1 MCGMKP
7 KRRKN
12 ACSSCGLRHEP
23 PTGKYCQ
30 QADGSPANG
39 AGSGNVA
46 ESASAVG
53 ELEKRMGHIEAM
65 LERMSASAVSVPAEA
80 GHNAAAAA
88 GSRQRGQ
95 EDWRASGSESPV
107 DLQST
112 MSTTESDD
120 DGEGTPRP
128 RRRRRRRGR
137 YRVKGEKPSTF
148 EELMVETFEL
158 MSKMAL
164 AGEDVGGV
172 TKHGLV
178 LAKKAATGH
187 YRTETLVGYDAAVR
201 ERANTGGPVA
211 FAEVSHEDLVTYFC
225 FDGTKAAQM
234 PTTARRRTGTISR
247 GPVGVCRAFN
257 GVRGCTYR
265 ACRYAH
271 KCGECGETGH
281 PRQECTTKRDR

>member
-46 ESASAVG
+46 ESSSAVG

-65 LERMSASAVSVPAEA
+65 LEKMSANAGSVPAEA
-80 GHNAAAAA
+80 GHNVAAAA

-95 EDWRASGSESPV
+95 EDWRASGSESLV

-112 MSTTESDD
+112 TDSDN

-148 EELMVETFEL
+148 EL

-172 TKHGLV
+172 TKHRLV

-201 ERANTGGPVA
+201 ERANTGGPVP

-234 PTTARRRTGTISR
+234 PTTARRRTGTI
-247 GPVGVCRAFN
+247 
-257 GVRGCTYR
+257 RGCTYK
-265 ACRYAH
+265 ACRYT
-271 KCGECGETGH
+271 CECGETGH

>member
-1 MCGMKP
+1 
-7 KRRKN
+7 
-12 ACSSCGLRHEP
+12 
-23 PTGKYCQ
+23 
-30 QADGSPANG
+30 
-39 AGSGNVA
+39 
-46 ESASAVG
+46 
-53 ELEKRMGHIEAM
+53 MGHIKAM
-65 LERMSASAVSVPAEA
+65 LEKMSANAGSVPAEA

-112 MSTTESDD
+112 TDSDD
-120 DGEGTPRP
+120 DSEGTPRP

-158 MSKMAL
+158 TSKMAL
-164 AGEDVGGV
+164 AGEDVA
-172 TKHGLV
+172 GLV

-187 YRTETLVGYDAAVR
+187 YRTETLVGYDAAVC

-247 GPVGVCRAFN
+247 GPDGMCRAFN

-271 KCGECGETGH
+271 KCGECGECGEAGH